1 MEFHYLFKSQALNT
15 NGHSLWVINIKRV
28 PQAWFSQVAT
38 VKTQN
43 KASFLRGCLRFWF
56 SRQFR
61 NSHRAS
67 GFLSRF
73 QGVAVCLGR
82 YIPWNFHEPQPGQYQ
97 FSDDHDVE
105 HFLQLAHE
113 LTLLVILR
121 PGPYICAEW
130 EMVSVALPG
139 VRDRGRLAGRGVR
152 ESELRP
158 SE

>member
-1 MEFHYLFKSQALNT
+1 M
-15 NGHSLWVINIKRV
+15 
-28 PQAWFSQVAT
+28 
-38 VKTQN
+38 
-43 KASFLRGCLRFWF
+43 
-56 SRQFR
+56 
-61 NSHRAS
+61 
-67 GFLSRF
+67 
-73 QGVAVCLGR
+73 CLGR

-139 VRDRGRLAGRGVR
+139 VRDSGRLAGRGVR